1 MALLLPRL
9 HSTNWGT
16 SMRVRRFLPAFAISA
31 ALVAVAG
38 CSSTPPP
45 VSDKVAS
52 YYESHKDLVQSAAE
66 TKAAIVTSILSDSH
80 AFNADSWWRQT
91 VMANKASG
99 MTTGAFE
106 SQPGAGAA
114 ALAKRL
120 DAAAAK
126 KGLVIVQAGTNDLLS
141 GASPADT
148 AVGVEAL
155 WKGIRDRG
163 ATPVVALVPPSN
175 DVPAEVRELNRILI
189 EEAMTQRLDVI
200 DVFTPVANKDGSWA
214 VGYTTDGTHAN
225 KAGSDVMTAAVLR
238 QLPSL
243 ID

>member
-1 MALLLPRL
+1 
-9 HSTNWGT
+9 
-16 SMRVRRFLPAFAISA
+16 MRVRRFLPAFAISA
-31 ALVAVAG
+31 ALVTVAG

-52 YYESHKDLVQSAAE
+52 YYESHKDLVQSAAA

-106 SQPGAGAA
+106 SQPGAGAGAA

-126 KGLVIVQAGTNDLLS
+126 KGLVIVQAGSNDLLS
-141 GASPADT
+141 GTSPADT
-148 AVGVEAL
+148 AAGVEAL

-175 DVPAEVRELNRILI
+175 DVPAEVLELNRILI

-214 VGYTTDGTHAN
+214 GGNTTDGTHAN